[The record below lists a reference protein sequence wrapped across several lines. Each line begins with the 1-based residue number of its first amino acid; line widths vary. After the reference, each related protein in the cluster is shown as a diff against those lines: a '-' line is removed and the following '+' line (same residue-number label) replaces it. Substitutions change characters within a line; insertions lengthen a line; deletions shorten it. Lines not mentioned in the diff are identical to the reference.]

1 MSNQFNNDLKLNPWA
16 LVSWILFFF
25 SLAMF
30 AKSCENDNN
39 SYLAVRKIDSLY
51 QVISKVNTQIDSLK
65 VTRKKLISEEKRI
78 HEESTKIIERILLAP
93 DSSQHLIT
101 EELVRDH
108 RQLDSVGYK

>member
-1 MSNQFNNDLKLNPWA
+1 MSNQSNDNFKLNSWA
-16 LVSWILFFF
+16 LISWILFFF

-30 AKSCENDNN
+30 AKSCESDYN

-51 QVISKVNTQIDSLK
+51 QVISKVNNKVDSLK
-65 VTRKKLISEEKRI
+65 VERKKLVSEEKRI

-93 DSSQHLIT
+93 DSTQHLIT
-101 EELVRDH
+101 EELVSQH

>member
-1 MSNQFNNDLKLNPWA
+1 MSNQSNNNINPWA

-51 QVISKVNTQIDSLK
+51 QAIAKVNTQIDSLK

-108 RQLDSVGYK
+108 RQLDSIR

>member
-1 MSNQFNNDLKLNPWA
+1 MSNQSNNNINPWA

-39 SYLAVRKIDSLY
+39 SYIAVRKIDSLY

-93 DSSQHLIT
+93 DTAQNQITRYLID
-101 EELVRDH
+101 EH
-108 RQLDSVGYK
+108 RKIDSTRN

>member
-1 MSNQFNNDLKLNPWA
+1 MSNQSNNNINPWA

-39 SYLAVRKIDSLY
+39 SYIAVRKIDSLY
-51 QVISKVNTQIDSLK
+51 QVIAKVNTQIDSLK
-65 VTRKKLISEEKRI
+65 VTRKKLISEERRI

-93 DSSQHLIT
+93 DSVQCFIT
-101 EELVRDH
+101 EELVREH
-108 RQLDSVGYK
+108 TYLDTIR